1 MQIFIGGETGKG
13 KVKPNPPGPSLPPIF
28 NKKLPVWGRSGQKSQ
43 VGSIFV
49 ISIFDPTL
57 MLCLTQ

>member
-28 NKKLPVWGRSGQKSQ
+28 NKKTPCLGQIGSEITGR
-43 VGSIFV
+43 
-49 ISIFDPTL
+49 FDFCHPYF
-57 MLCLTQ
+57 